1 MDHKLRLTARGLAIC
16 ELMLDHGLTLEA
28 ACRRIDDQL
37 DALHHSLERI
47 IQDDRWDDVTTAVRT
62 ALAGVSAH
70 VRSAYLEEREERPEP
85 PLRASFRA

>member
-1 MDHKLRLTARGLAIC
+1 MDQKLRLTARGLAIC

-28 ACRRIDDQL
+28 ACERIDHQL

-47 IQDDRWDDVTTAVRT
+47 IQDDRREDVTNAVRT
-62 ALAGVSAH
+62 ALAAVSAH
-70 VRSAYLEEREERPEP
+70 VRSAYLEERDERHRT